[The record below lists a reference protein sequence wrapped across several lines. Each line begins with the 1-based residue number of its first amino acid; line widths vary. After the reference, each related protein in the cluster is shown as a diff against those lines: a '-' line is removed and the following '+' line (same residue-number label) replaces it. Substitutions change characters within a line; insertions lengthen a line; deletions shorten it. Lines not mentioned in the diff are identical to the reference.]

1 MSYYF
6 DRNSRKIVTV
16 FDRRSLVPAIED
28 TYRPLGDDIPQT
40 IYFSLSDGTT
50 FPVDA
55 SKEIIIGRKARPDD
69 PPVTINLTNHEGHE
83 KGVSRQHA
91 MIKQVQDCLMLCD
104 LDSINGTFLNGK
116 RALPLKRYALLNGDT
131 LRVGRI
137 ELTISYEA
145 PAQS

>member
-16 FDRRSLVPAIED
+16 FDRRSLAPAMDD
-28 TYRPLGDDIPQT
+28 TYRPLGDDIPPT
-40 IYFSLSDGTT
+40 VYFSLPNGTA
-50 FPVDA
+50 FSVDV
-55 SKEIIIGRKARPDD
+55 SKEIIIGRQARPDD
-69 PPVTINLTNHEGHE
+69 PPVTIDLTRHNGHE

-104 LDSINGTFLNGK
+104 LDSINGTFINGK

-131 LRVGRI
+131 VRVGRI
-137 ELTISYEA
+137 ELTLSYDA
-145 PAQS
+145 PVTN